1 MIDIFSSEME
11 YVVTETAL
19 CCATSKDGNSSAN
32 KASFTNGSEHPI
44 VESFVTSRRLLET
57 SEV

>member
-1 MIDIFSSEME
+1 MIGSEME